1 MSYEAKPNEATLW
14 ENRFKT
20 TDAHPTKKG
29 QLLITRQLLLDL
41 CEQQGKGG
49 DFLVDV
55 SAWERLTAT
64 GKQIINI
71 KIEKPFKFGEQPPA
85 PSEERRYKAGTPPEY
100 QAPRAQKQAIA
111 HQPAPAKPQYTAEDI
126 ARGKLKKFKAMLEA
140 CKNLQEVIDLDHQL
154 HEPERWKYF
163 GAVAIVAN
171 EAQDLLEEYKEKFI
185 PKEPTDHSDLIAKID
200 TQFQR
205 LGLPPKAHCLA
216 RWNKSRAM
224 LTAQE
229 LQIYLDELAIA
240 EPVPPPSDDFF

>member
-1 MSYEAKPNEATLW
+1 MSYEQKPNEATLW
-14 ENRFKT
+14 ENKFKT

-49 DFLVDV
+49 DFLVEV

-71 KIEKPFKFGEQPPA
+71 RIEKPFKFGEQPPA
-85 PSEERRYKAGTPPEY
+85 PSEPE
-100 QAPRAQKQAIA
+100 QQAIA
-111 HQPAPAKPQYTAEDI
+111 HQPAPTKPQYTTEDI
-126 ARGKLKKFKAMLEA
+126 ARGKLRKFKTMLKA

-154 HEPERWKYF
+154 HEPDRWKYF
-163 GAVAIVAN
+163 KAVAIVAN

-240 EPVPPPSDDFF
+240 EPVPPSDDFF